1 MTDIND
7 LKNRFGYHAPKDDG
21 VKKTHARIRALHYAT
36 AIELNAYL
44 PDGREKALV
53 MTKLEESMMWANA
66 AIARMN
72 PITEDPA

>member
-1 MTDIND
+1 MDD

-21 VKKTHARIRALHYAT
+21 VKAVHAHIRRLHFLLAK
-36 AIELNAYL
+36 EMGNCL

-72 PITEDPA
+72 PVTEDPAL